1 MILLDEPTFYA
12 TLGLCFIPSVI
23 LAGII
28 LICAPVAF
36 PYLKALFTGYLLIE
50 IDKTNSLKYTA
61 CKFKNGMAQPAT
73 TLGKYIKQGLRG
85 SLNIGKVKADFVLN
99 QVGMI
104 QEAEYSQAMEA
115 LDNLG
120 IESYTDLSIL
130 MNYWAAKEDGK
141 TIGEDILPRPVAEI
155 IRSHP
160 DYDFTVFYPLLGH
173 VNVKKIAAWV
183 ESTPEGLASII
194 EQNKA
199 EIASRYT
206 NASVGSTTSAKD
218 LVTYAIVGVI
228 LMVGC
233 MIAVV
238 GLGVI

>member
-1 MILLDEPTFYA
+1 MIILDEITFYSVI
-12 TLGLCFIPSVI
+12 GLCFIPTVI
-23 LAGII
+23 LIGIL

-36 PYLKALFTGYLLIE
+36 AYLKALLTGYMLIE
-50 IDKTNSLKYTA
+50 IDKTNSLRFTA
-61 CKFKNGMAQPAT
+61 CKFKNGMAQPST
-73 TLGKYIKQGLRG
+73 KIGKYIKQGLKG

-104 QEAEYSQAMEA
+104 QETDYSQAMES
-115 LDNLG
+115 LDNIG
-120 IESYTDLSIL
+120 IETYSDLSIL
-130 MNYWAAKEDGK
+130 MNHWAAADEGK
-141 TIGEDILPRPVAEI
+141 TLGVDILPRSVSEVLRA
-155 IRSHP
+155 HP
-160 DYDFTVFYPLLGH
+160 DYDFTVYYPLLGH

-206 NASVGSTTSAKD
+206 NASVGSSTSSKD
-218 LVTYAIVGVI
+218 LMTYAIVGVV